1 MVLKNLRL
9 KGYLALPLT
18 PTPPT
23 KRELRH
29 PYPFT
34 WTRQG
39 VGVEMGLGLSV
50 NYGFTLFFMW
60 NCSLF
65 YSNVLIPFLI
75 IYLQDCPPSIRQ
87 LWKQMW
93 HIAWSYSQILAST
106 FAIVPQIQ
114 TASAK
119 DNTHLAN
126 KSRVRI
132 LNWTMK
138 SNLIHVKCQC
148 QLKSVLLDTENM
160 VLKHIFFSFLLS
172 YMCKKIF
179 FFVWKVFG
187 QSWTKQAQLINS

>member
-23 KRELRH
+23 KRESRH

-93 HIAWSYSQILAST
+93 HIAWSYSQIFAST
-106 FAIVPQIQ
+106 FAIVPQIHKLLRLRTTHTWPISLVSEFSIGRRNQ
-114 TASAK
+114 T
-119 DNTHLAN
+119 
-126 KSRVRI
+126 
-132 LNWTMK
+132 
-138 SNLIHVKCQC
+138 
-148 QLKSVLLDTENM
+148 
-160 VLKHIFFSFLLS
+160 S
-172 YMCKKIF
+172 YMSSANVNGRVCCWTQRTWSWNIYFSLFFCLICAKNIF
-179 FFVWKVFG
+179 CLESFWPI
-187 QSWTKQAQLINS
+187 LD